1 MREKNV
7 LNPASFSGFVQ
18 RGVHVFTRTKRV
30 QLILMRESY
39 IFFKNKQILRGDCI
53 YIKHMESHTQ
63 VSYHLLVLSYHKT
76 HSQSLGR
83 LF

>member
-30 QLILMRESY
+30 QHSNERVIY
-39 IFFKNKQILRGDCI
+39 FFQKQANSKGGL
-53 YIKHMESHTQ
+53 
-63 VSYHLLVLSYHKT
+63 HLYKT
-76 HSQSLGR
+76 HGKP
-83 LF
+83 